1 MEVTMNPT
9 SPPMK
14 MERSCHPTWPVIRLE
29 AGSHY
34 IQTWRTRKVRVMRK
48 EIPYD
53 LLCPQMA
60 AIRQLQ
66 YDRLDWWHKGSGKD
80 TWSVSSSCSVG
91 LELVNLKSP
100 HSSFQMD
107 LWSHISLKVMVYICI
122 CFVFAKMR
130 QMFVLALLFN
140 LSHNKEG

>member
-9 SPPMK
+9 SPLMK
-14 MERSCHPTWPVIRLE
+14 MEWSCHPSWPVIRLE

-34 IQTWRTRKVRVMRK
+34 IQTWRTQKVRVMRK

-66 YDRLDWWHKGSGKD
+66 YDRMDWWHKLPSKVWEGNMVCKLVLQHCALDSNWR
-80 TWSVSSSCSVG
+80 TWKA
-91 LELVNLKSP
+91 LI
-100 HSSFQMD
+100 H
-107 LWSHISLKVMVYICI
+107 LKVMVYICI

-130 QMFVLALLFN
+130 QMFVLALLLILATIEMANVPF
-140 LSHNKEG
+140 